1 MKGYAYYANYTIKEN
16 SIIDESSGWDVMST
30 WETPIMQKHADIVC
44 ANGGHI
50 LEFGFGMGISAGLI
64 QEKDIESH
72 TIIEI
77 NDTIY
82 NSLVEWA
89 KDKPN
94 VIPVKGDWYDDIP
107 TDRKYDGVFYD
118 GFGDMLNKRYFP
130 TRIMQHCKEGTI
142 LTWYNN
148 LLKEESQ
155 YDGSVK
161 TMNRTEKG
169 VPLGDLEQF
178 KNPERITYETVS
190 LTIPDEARIKWYLE
204 GSGNTY
210 YAPKLIV
217 DNNDLN

>member
-77 NDTIY
+77 NDNIY

-107 TDRKYDGVFYD
+107 TDRKYDGVF
-118 GFGDMLNKRYFP
+118 
-130 TRIMQHCKEGTI
+130 
-142 LTWYNN
+142 
-148 LLKEESQ
+148 
-155 YDGSVK
+155 
-161 TMNRTEKG
+161 
-169 VPLGDLEQF
+169 
-178 KNPERITYETVS
+178 
-190 LTIPDEARIKWYLE
+190 
-204 GSGNTY
+204 
-210 YAPKLIV
+210 
-217 DNNDLN
+217 